1 MKKSFGKKIIEQYRA
16 NGKLEL
22 LQYAYLILFAVVT
35 MAAGLVALI
44 HQAVGVA
51 FLTIPLI
58 CLVTWS
64 MNLIAWSVVKT
75 AVEHFYP
82 EVLKPEV
89 IKTPKAKRAVNTQ
102 KTTMASRVVRV
113 QKMPSTE
120 RVARA
125 QKTANTEKVVS
136 TQKAT
141 DIKPARTKSASKKKK

>member
-1 MKKSFGKKIIEQYRA
+1 MKKSFGKKIVEQYRA

-51 FLTIPLI
+51 FLIIPLI

-102 KTTMASRVVRV
+102 RTTTASRG
-113 QKMPSTE
+113 
-120 RVARA
+120 AHA
-125 QKTANTEKVVS
+125 QKIASTEKVTR

-141 DIKPARTKSASKKKK
+141 DVKPVRTKSASKKKK

>member
-1 MKKSFGKKIIEQYRA
+1 MKKSFGKKIVEQYRA

-51 FLTIPLI
+51 FLIIPLI

-89 IKTPKAKRAVNTQ
+89 IKTPKAKRAANTQ
-102 KTTMASRVVRV
+102 KTTTASRV
-113 QKMPSTE
+113 
-120 RVARA
+120 AHA
-125 QKTANTEKVVS
+125 QKIASTEKVTR

-141 DIKPARTKSASKKKK
+141 DVKPVRTKSASKKKK

>member
-1 MKKSFGKKIIEQYRA
+1 MKKSFGKKIVEQYRA

-51 FLTIPLI
+51 FLIIPLI

-82 EVLKPEV
+82 EVLNPEV

-102 KTTMASRVVRV
+102 RTTTASRVAHA
-113 QKMPSTE
+113 QKIASTE
-120 RVARA
+120 RVART
-125 QKTANTEKVVS
+125 QKIASTEKVTR

-141 DIKPARTKSASKKKK
+141 DVKPVRTKSASKKKK

>member
-1 MKKSFGKKIIEQYRA
+1 MKKSFGKKIVEQYRA

-51 FLTIPLI
+51 FLIIPLI

-89 IKTPKAKRAVNTQ
+89 IKTPKAKRVVNTQ
-102 KTTMASRVVRV
+102 RTTTASRVAHA
-113 QKMPSTE
+113 QKIASTE
-120 RVARA
+120 RVART
-125 QKTANTEKVVS
+125 QKIASTEKVTR

-141 DIKPARTKSASKKKK
+141 DVKPVRTKSASKKKK

>member
-1 MKKSFGKKIIEQYRA
+1 MKKSFGKKIVEQYRA

-51 FLTIPLI
+51 FLIIPLI

-102 KTTMASRVVRV
+102 KTTTASRVAHA
-113 QKMPSTE
+113 QKMASTE
-120 RVARA
+120 RVART
-125 QKTANTEKVVS
+125 QKIASTEKVTR

-141 DIKPARTKSASKKKK
+141 DVKPVRTKSASKKKK

>member
-1 MKKSFGKKIIEQYRA
+1 MKKSFGKKIVEQYRA

-51 FLTIPLI
+51 FLIIPLI

-89 IKTPKAKRAVNTQ
+89 IKTPKAKRAVNKQ
-102 KTTMASRVVRV
+102 KTT
-113 QKMPSTE
+113 T
-120 RVARA
+120 
-125 QKTANTEKVVS
+125 
-136 TQKAT
+136 
-141 DIKPARTKSASKKKK
+141 ASKKKK

>member
-1 MKKSFGKKIIEQYRA
+1 MKKSFGKKIVEQYRA

-51 FLTIPLI
+51 FLIIPLI

-102 KTTMASRVVRV
+102 RTTTASRVAHA
-113 QKMPSTE
+113 QKIASTE
-120 RVARA
+120 RVART
-125 QKTANTEKVVS
+125 QKIASTEKVTR

-141 DIKPARTKSASKKKK
+141 DVKPVRTKSASKKKK

>member
-1 MKKSFGKKIIEQYRA
+1 MKKSFGKKIVEQYRA

-51 FLTIPLI
+51 FLIIPLI

-89 IKTPKAKRAVNTQ
+89 IKTPKAKRVVNTQRTTTASRVAHAQKIASTEKVASTQ
-102 KTTMASRVVRV
+102 KTTDV
-113 QKMPSTE
+113 
-120 RVARA
+120 
-125 QKTANTEKVVS
+125 
-136 TQKAT
+136 
-141 DIKPARTKSASKKKK
+141 KPARAKSASKKKK

>member
-51 FLTIPLI
+51 FLIIPLI

-82 EVLKPEV
+82 EVLNPEVLNPEV

-102 KTTMASRVVRV
+102 RTTTASRV
-113 QKMPSTE
+113 
-120 RVARA
+120 AHA
-125 QKTANTEKVVS
+125 QKIASTEKVTR

-141 DIKPARTKSASKKKK
+141 DVKPVRTKSASKKKK

>member
-1 MKKSFGKKIIEQYRA
+1 MKKSFGKRIVEQYRA

-51 FLTIPLI
+51 FLIIPLI

-89 IKTPKAKRAVNTQ
+89 IKTPKAKRVVNTQRTTTASRVAHAQKIASTEKVASTQ
-102 KTTMASRVVRV
+102 KTTDV
-113 QKMPSTE
+113 
-120 RVARA
+120 
-125 QKTANTEKVVS
+125 
-136 TQKAT
+136 
-141 DIKPARTKSASKKKK
+141 KPARTKSASKKKK

>member
-1 MKKSFGKKIIEQYRA
+1 MKKSFGKKIVEQYRA

-51 FLTIPLI
+51 FLIIPLI

-120 RVARA
+120 RVAHA
-125 QKTANTEKVVS
+125 QKIASTEKVTR

-141 DIKPARTKSASKKKK
+141 DVKPVRTKSASKKKK

>member
-1 MKKSFGKKIIEQYRA
+1 MKKSFGKKIVEQYRA

-35 MAAGLVALI
+35 IAAGLVALI

-51 FLTIPLI
+51 FLIIPLI

-102 KTTMASRVVRV
+102 KTTTASRVAHA
-113 QKMPSTE
+113 QKMASTE
-120 RVARA
+120 RVART
-125 QKTANTEKVVS
+125 QKIASTEKVTR

-141 DIKPARTKSASKKKK
+141 DVKPVRTKSASKKKK

>member
-1 MKKSFGKKIIEQYRA
+1 MKKSFGKKIVEQYRA

-51 FLTIPLI
+51 FLIIPLI

-64 MNLIAWSVVKT
+64 MNLVAWSVVKT

-102 KTTMASRVVRV
+102 KTTTDSRVAHT
-113 QKMPSTE
+113 QKIAS
-120 RVARA
+120 
-125 QKTANTEKVVS
+125 TEKV
-136 TQKAT
+136 TRIQKAT
-141 DIKPARTKSASKKKK
+141 DVKPVRTKSASKKKK

>member
-1 MKKSFGKKIIEQYRA
+1 MKKSFGKKIVEQYRA

-51 FLTIPLI
+51 FLIIPLI

>member
-51 FLTIPLI
+51 FLIIPLI

-102 KTTMASRVVRV
+102 RTTTASRV
-113 QKMPSTE
+113 
-120 RVARA
+120 AHA
-125 QKTANTEKVVS
+125 QKIASTEKVTR

-141 DIKPARTKSASKKKK
+141 DVKPVRTKSASKKKK

>member
-1 MKKSFGKKIIEQYRA
+1 MKKSFGKKIVEQYRA

-51 FLTIPLI
+51 FLIIPLI

-102 KTTMASRVVRV
+102 RTTTASRV
-113 QKMPSTE
+113 
-120 RVARA
+120 AHA
-125 QKTANTEKVVS
+125 QKIASTEKVTR

-141 DIKPARTKSASKKKK
+141 DVKPVRTKSASKKKK

>member
-1 MKKSFGKKIIEQYRA
+1 MKKSFGKKIVEQYRA

-51 FLTIPLI
+51 FLIIPLI

-102 KTTMASRVVRV
+102 KTTTASRV
-113 QKMPSTE
+113 
-120 RVARA
+120 AHA
-125 QKTANTEKVVS
+125 QKIASTEKVAS
-136 TQKAT
+136 TQKTT
-141 DIKPARTKSASKKKK
+141 DVKPARTKSASKKKNN

>member
-1 MKKSFGKKIIEQYRA
+1 MKKSFGKKIVEQYRA

-22 LQYAYLILFAVVT
+22 LQYAYIILFAVVT
-35 MAAGLVALI
+35 VAAGLVALI
-44 HQAVGVA
+44 HQAVGIA
-51 FLTIPLI
+51 FLIIPLI

-102 KTTMASRVVRV
+102 KTTTASRV
-113 QKMPSTE
+113 
-120 RVARA
+120 AHA
-125 QKTANTEKVVS
+125 QKIASTEKVTR
-136 TQKAT
+136 TQKTT
-141 DIKPARTKSASKKKK
+141 DVKPARTKSASKKKK

>member
-1 MKKSFGKKIIEQYRA
+1 MKKSFGKKIVEQYRA

-51 FLTIPLI
+51 FLIIPLI

-89 IKTPKAKRAVNTQ
+89 IKTPKAKRVVNTQRTTTASRVAHAQKIASTEKVASTQ
-102 KTTMASRVVRV
+102 KTTDV
-113 QKMPSTE
+113 
-120 RVARA
+120 
-125 QKTANTEKVVS
+125 
-136 TQKAT
+136 
-141 DIKPARTKSASKKKK
+141 KPARTKSASKKKK

>member
-1 MKKSFGKKIIEQYRA
+1 MKKSFGKKIVEQYRA

-51 FLTIPLI
+51 FLIIPLI

-82 EVLKPEV
+82 EVLKPEA

-102 KTTMASRVVRV
+102 KTTTASRA
-113 QKMPSTE
+113 
-120 RVARA
+120 ARA
-125 QKTANTEKVVS
+125 QKMASTEKVVS
-136 TQKAT
+136 TQKAA
-141 DIKPARTKSASKKKK
+141 DVKPARTKSASKKKK

>member
-1 MKKSFGKKIIEQYRA
+1 MKKSFGKKIVEQYRA

-51 FLTIPLI
+51 FLIIPLI

-89 IKTPKAKRAVNTQ
+89 IKTPKAKRAVNAQ
-102 KTTMASRVVRV
+102 KTTTAS
-113 QKMPSTE
+113 

-136 TQKAT
+136 TQKTT
-141 DIKPARTKSASKKKK
+141 DVKPVRTKSASKKKK

>member
-1 MKKSFGKKIIEQYRA
+1 MKKSFGKKIVEQYRA

-51 FLTIPLI
+51 FLIIPLI

-102 KTTMASRVVRV
+102 KTA
-113 QKMPSTE
+113 STE
-120 RVARA
+120 RVART
-125 QKTANTEKVVS
+125 QKISSTEKVAS
-136 TQKAT
+136 TQKTT
-141 DIKPARTKSASKKKK
+141 DVKPARTKSASKKKK

>member
-1 MKKSFGKKIIEQYRA
+1 MKKSFGKKIVEQYRA

-51 FLTIPLI
+51 FLIIPLI

-89 IKTPKAKRAVNTQ
+89 IKTPKVKRVVNTQ
-102 KTTMASRVVRV
+102 RTTTASRV
-113 QKMPSTE
+113 
-120 RVARA
+120 AHA
-125 QKTANTEKVVS
+125 QKIASTEKVTR

-141 DIKPARTKSASKKKK
+141 DVKPVRTKSASKKKK

>member
-1 MKKSFGKKIIEQYRA
+1 MKKSFGKKIVEQYRA

-51 FLTIPLI
+51 FLIIPLI

-102 KTTMASRVVRV
+102 RTTTAS
-113 QKMPSTE
+113 

-125 QKTANTEKVVS
+125 QKIASTEKVTR

-141 DIKPARTKSASKKKK
+141 DVKPVRTKSASKKKK

>member
-1 MKKSFGKKIIEQYRA
+1 MKKSFGKKIVEQYRA

-51 FLTIPLI
+51 FLIIPLI

-102 KTTMASRVVRV
+102 KTTTASRV
-113 QKMPSTE
+113 
-120 RVARA
+120 AHA
-125 QKTANTEKVVS
+125 QKIASTEKVAS
-136 TQKAT
+136 TQKTT
-141 DIKPARTKSASKKKK
+141 DVKPARTKSASKKKK

>member
-51 FLTIPLI
+51 FLIIPLI

-89 IKTPKAKRAVNTQ
+89 IKTPKAKRVVNTQRTTTASRVAHAQKIASTEKVASTQ
-102 KTTMASRVVRV
+102 KTTDV
-113 QKMPSTE
+113 KL
-120 RVARA
+120 
-125 QKTANTEKVVS
+125 
-136 TQKAT
+136 
-141 DIKPARTKSASKKKK
+141 ARTKSASKKKK

>member
-1 MKKSFGKKIIEQYRA
+1 MKKSFGKKIVEQYRA

-51 FLTIPLI
+51 FLIIPLI

-89 IKTPKAKRAVNTQ
+89 IKTPKAKRVVNTQSTTTASRVAHAQKIASTEKVASTQ
-102 KTTMASRVVRV
+102 KTTDV
-113 QKMPSTE
+113 
-120 RVARA
+120 
-125 QKTANTEKVVS
+125 
-136 TQKAT
+136 
-141 DIKPARTKSASKKKK
+141 KPARTKSASKKKK

>member
-1 MKKSFGKKIIEQYRA
+1 MKKSFGKKIVEQYRA

-51 FLTIPLI
+51 FLIIPLI

-89 IKTPKAKRAVNTQ
+89 IKTPKAKRVVNTQ
-102 KTTMASRVVRV
+102 RTTTASRVAHA
-113 QKMPSTE
+113 QKMAS
-120 RVARA
+120 
-125 QKTANTEKVVS
+125 TEKVAS

-141 DIKPARTKSASKKKK
+141 DVKPARTKSASKKKK

>member
-1 MKKSFGKKIIEQYRA
+1 MKKSFGKKIVEQYRA

-51 FLTIPLI
+51 FLIIPLI

-89 IKTPKAKRAVNTQ
+89 IKTQKAKRAVNTQ
-102 KTTMASRVVRV
+102 RTTTASRV
-113 QKMPSTE
+113 
-120 RVARA
+120 AHA
-125 QKTANTEKVVS
+125 QKIASTEKVTRNTES
-136 TQKAT
+136 YRRKT
-141 DIKPARTKSASKKKK
+141 S

>member
-51 FLTIPLI
+51 FLIIPLI

-89 IKTPKAKRAVNTQ
+89 IKTPKAKRVVNTQ
-102 KTTMASRVVRV
+102 RTTTAS
-113 QKMPSTE
+113 

>member
-1 MKKSFGKKIIEQYRA
+1 MKKSFGKKIVEQYRA

-51 FLTIPLI
+51 FLIIPLI

-102 KTTMASRVVRV
+102 RTTTASRVAHA
-113 QKMPSTE
+113 QKTASTE
-120 RVARA
+120 RVART
-125 QKTANTEKVVS
+125 QKIASTEKVAS
-136 TQKAT
+136 TQKTT
-141 DIKPARTKSASKKKK
+141 DVKPARTKSASKKKK

>member
-51 FLTIPLI
+51 FLIIPLI

-89 IKTPKAKRAVNTQ
+89 IKTPKAKRVVNTQRTTTASRVAHAQKIASTEKVASTQ
-102 KTTMASRVVRV
+102 KTTDV
-113 QKMPSTE
+113 
-120 RVARA
+120 
-125 QKTANTEKVVS
+125 
-136 TQKAT
+136 
-141 DIKPARTKSASKKKK
+141 KPARTKSASKKKK

>member
-1 MKKSFGKKIIEQYRA
+1 MKKSFGKKIVEQYRA

-51 FLTIPLI
+51 FLIIPLI

-89 IKTPKAKRAVNTQ
+89 IKIPKAKRAVNTQ
-102 KTTMASRVVRV
+102 KATTAS
-113 QKMPSTE
+113 

-125 QKTANTEKVVS
+125 QKTASTERVARTQKISSTEKVAS
-136 TQKAT
+136 TQKTT
-141 DIKPARTKSASKKKK
+141 DVKPARTKSASKKKK

>member
-1 MKKSFGKKIIEQYRA
+1 MKKSFGKKIVEQYRA

-51 FLTIPLI
+51 FLIIPLI

-89 IKTPKAKRAVNTQ
+89 IKTPKAKRVVNTQ
-102 KTTMASRVVRV
+102 KTTTVSRAAHAQKMASVKRAAHA
-113 QKMPSTE
+113 QKMAS
-120 RVARA
+120 
-125 QKTANTEKVVS
+125 TEKVAS

-141 DIKPARTKSASKKKK
+141 DVKPARTKSASKKKK

>member
-1 MKKSFGKKIIEQYRA
+1 MKKSFGKKIVEQYRA

-44 HQAVGVA
+44 HQAVGIA
-51 FLTIPLI
+51 FLIIPLI

-89 IKTPKAKRAVNTQ
+89 IKTPKAKRVVNTQ
-102 KTTMASRVVRV
+102 KTTTVSRA
-113 QKMPSTE
+113 
-120 RVARA
+120 ARA
-125 QKTANTEKVVS
+125 QKMASTEKVAS

-141 DIKPARTKSASKKKK
+141 DVKPARTKSASKKKK

>member
-1 MKKSFGKKIIEQYRA
+1 MKKSFGKKIVEQYRA

-51 FLTIPLI
+51 FLIIPLI

-82 EVLKPEV
+82 EVLNPEV

-102 KTTMASRVVRV
+102 RTTTAS
-113 QKMPSTE
+113 

>member
-51 FLTIPLI
+51 FLIIPLI

>member
-51 FLTIPLI
+51 FLIIPLI

-141 DIKPARTKSASKKKK
+141 DIKPVRTKSASKKKK

>member
-1 MKKSFGKKIIEQYRA
+1 MKKSFGKKIVEQYRA

-51 FLTIPLI
+51 FLIIPLI

-82 EVLKPEV
+82 EVLNPEV
-89 IKTPKAKRAVNTQ
+89 IKTPKAKRVVNTQ
-102 KTTMASRVVRV
+102 RTTTASRVAHA
-113 QKMPSTE
+113 QKIASTE
-120 RVARA
+120 RVART
-125 QKTANTEKVVS
+125 QKMASTERVAR

-141 DIKPARTKSASKKKK
+141 DVKPVRTKSASKKKK